1 MATAELGDPAQ
12 APIQSFDDLLQIFHE
27 SQQPVER
34 WLIGAE
40 AEKFG
45 VDARTGEPISYDGER
60 GVLRVLDALATEFDY
75 TAGRESAD
83 GPIIS
88 LTRGSASVTLEPGAQ
103 LELSGSPLAD
113 VHAVCA
119 EVRGHLSELARI
131 SADMNLVWLGLG
143 FHPFARQ
150 ADLPWVPKQRYAIMR
165 EYLPTRGRRGVDMM
179 RRTATVQANFDY
191 SDEQDAMRKLGV
203 SLRIGPIVNALFANS
218 PFFEGK
224 LAGKVSERGA
234 VWLEMDPERSGMILD
249 LAKKPRATYADYAEW
264 ALDAGMFFFKRNGQI
279 VPNTGQTFRSF
290 MRDGFQGERATLGD
304 WQFHLNTL
312 FPDARLKRTLE
323 VRTCDSL
330 PTRFVTGVPALFTGL
345 LYDEQALAEA
355 EDLSFSFDLEA
366 LMHARVDL
374 VTHGIRAEV
383 GGRPVRALAEQLV
396 EIARGGLSR
405 RHKLDD
411 QGRDETIHLQP
422 ISELLER
429 GLMPADLLTEGLS
442 SATPAE
448 LMAAVL
454 ERGRV

>member
-1 MATAELGDPAQ
+1 
-12 APIQSFDDLLQIFHE
+12 
-27 SQQPVER
+27 
-34 WLIGAE
+34 
-40 AEKFG
+40 
-45 VDARTGEPISYDGER
+45 
-60 GVLRVLDALATEFDY
+60 
-75 TAGRESAD
+75 
-83 GPIIS
+83 
-88 LTRGSASVTLEPGAQ
+88 
-103 LELSGSPLAD
+103 
-113 VHAVCA
+113 
-119 EVRGHLSELARI
+119 
-131 SADMNLVWLGLG
+131 
-143 FHPFARQ
+143 
-150 ADLPWVPKQRYAIMR
+150 
-165 EYLPTRGRRGVDMM
+165 
-179 RRTATVQANFDY
+179 
-191 SDEQDAMRKLGV
+191 
-203 SLRIGPIVNALFANS
+203 
-218 PFFEGK
+218 
-224 LAGKVSERGA
+224 
-234 VWLEMDPERSGMILD
+234 D